1 MDVKGIWRLVSVRGM
16 NPETF
21 ELEWITAEELS
32 SRPEGDF
39 LKMMQD
45 AMFMFE
51 EGGVLKV
58 LSPVKIP
65 EGTPQSEIDELVA
78 SGRAELIDGDL
89 FMSSKWEWK
98 MDGDDLYVSDGSQA
112 EVFGEKIDPFKKAE
126 VAGNTLVIIEQYQ
139 IVKIDEMPTEV
150 KKTVKEVKEVT
161 PEMKAA
167 AGEYKRLYTKMVC
180 SDEKETDK
188 EAKLVLNEDGT
199 GKSYRDDLE
208 IKIKEW
214 SVNGTEFKMTEK
226 FLGTIDYTGT
236 IEGGKIDVFN
246 DDPSKPMT
254 YEYVFE
260 KV

>member
-1 MDVKGIWRLVSVRGM
+1 MDVKGIWRLVSAAALD
-16 NPETF
+16 PQTF
-21 ELEWITAEELS
+21 EMGWVTVEEIAN
-32 SRPEGDF
+32 RPDDDY

-51 EGGVLKV
+51 DGGKLKV

-65 EGTPQSEIDELVA
+65 EGTPQSEIDEFVA
-78 SGRAELIDGDL
+78 SGRAEIIDDDL
-89 FMSSKWEWK
+89 FMVNYYAWK
-98 MDGDDLYVSDGSQA
+98 AEGDDIFVSDNSEA
-112 EVFGEKIDPFKKAE
+112 EVFGEKLDSFKKAE
-126 VAGNTLVIIEQYQ
+126 VLGNTLIILDMYQ
-139 IVKIDEMPTEV
+139 IVRIDEMPTEV
-150 KKTVKEVKEVT
+150 KKTVKEVKEAT
-161 PEMKAA
+161 PEMLAV

-180 SDEKETDK
+180 SEEKEEGE
-188 EAKLVLNEDGT
+188 EAKLVLNADGT
-199 GKSYRDDLE
+199 GMSYRDDLE

-214 SVNGTEFKMTEK
+214 SVNGNEFKMTEK

-236 IEGGKIDVFN
+236 IEGGKIDVYN